1 MSRIPLIVQ
10 GLTDISDAH
19 DTSLLILTDKEGQRQ
34 ISIVC
39 SGAIREAFAM
49 RRMKYC
55 DDAAARAKHIE
66 DMRDCLPET
75 LSALIK
81 YLTDMELSVIIVN
94 VFNGEYN
101 ALIED
106 KKTGTSL
113 PIRVAEGALLS
124 YADPHIPL
132 YIEQSLWQRQSVP
145 YMGENARGIAMP
157 LNTLSMEM
165 LNNALQKCIEEEN
178 YELAQ
183 QLKLEIDR
191 RMK

>member
-10 GLTDISDAH
+10 GVTDITDARN
-19 DTSLLILTDKEGQRQ
+19 TSLLILTDKDEQRQ

-39 SGAIREAFAM
+39 DSTIREAFAI
-49 RRMKYC
+49 RKMKHHS
-55 DDAAARAKHIE
+55 DASVREKYTE
-66 DMRDCLPET
+66 QLKDCLPET
-75 LSALIK
+75 LSSLIK
-81 YLTDMELSVIIVN
+81 YLTNMELSVIIVN

-106 KKTGTSL
+106 KTTGTSL
-113 PIRVAEGALLS
+113 PIRVTEGVLLS
-124 YADPHIPL
+124 YADPHVPL
-132 YIEQSLWQRQSVP
+132 YIEQSLWLRQSVP
-145 YMGENARGIAMP
+145 FMGENTRIAMP

-165 LNNALQKCIEEEN
+165 LKNALQRCIDEEN

-191 RMK
+191 RQR